1 MKIKKLLA
9 MDILLKPIV
18 TEKMTSQGDK
28 FNRYGFIVARDANK
42 LQIKKAVEELYG
54 VTVASINTIR
64 YGGKIKSRN
73 TKSGLLIGKTNAVK
87 KAIVTLA
94 EGNKIDFYSNI

>member
-1 MKIKKLLA
+1 ME
-9 MDILLKPIV
+9 ILLKPIV

-28 FNRYGFIVARDANK
+28 FNRYGFIVAKNANK
-42 LQIKKAVEELYG
+42 LQIKKAVEELYS
-54 VTVASINTIR
+54 VTVDSVNTMR

-73 TKSGLLIGKTNAVK
+73 TKSGLLVGKTASTK
-87 KAIVTLA
+87 KAVITLA